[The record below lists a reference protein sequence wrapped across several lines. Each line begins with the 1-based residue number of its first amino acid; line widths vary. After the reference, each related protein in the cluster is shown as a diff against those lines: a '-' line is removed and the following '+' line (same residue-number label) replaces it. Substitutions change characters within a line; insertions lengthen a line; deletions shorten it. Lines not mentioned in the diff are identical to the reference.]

1 MASKNNE
8 ATPEQAAKATRVFG
22 IVNLV
27 LGSYMILGGLAGL
40 ADIDLPGAAKMV
52 GGVLGFIVV
61 VVVWGSAAASGLGL
75 ILFAEWGR
83 KLAILWGKVIVW
95 VLPIAFG
102 LSHGLSEFFS
112 ITFAIIIVICLY
124 ANILAQNIAK
134 PEFDVAFER
143 Q

>member
-83 KLAILWGKVIVW
+83 KLAILWGKVIV
-95 VLPIAFG
+95 
-102 LSHGLSEFFS
+102 
-112 ITFAIIIVICLY
+112 
-124 ANILAQNIAK
+124 
-134 PEFDVAFER
+134 
-143 Q
+143 